1 MKTKAIRRLAISA
14 LFALTSAASAQTYV
28 WDMPNEYPATS
39 VQGEGDRHFAE
50 LLKTKSQG
58 DIKIVHHFGASL
70 GFRSK
75 DQLDAVADGAVVIA
89 NTFVPPLGGINPIFV
104 LSSLPFL
111 VSNASEAYM
120 LYEVARPYYD
130 KELARYNQKLLYASP
145 WPASGLWGSRTY
157 DRPEAVK
164 GLKMR
169 TYDPNGT
176 LVFKAAGAAPVQLSW
191 ADIVPQLTTGGIEG
205 VLTSIESGLSASFND
220 YAKHF
225 TALNYDTTINMVTM
239 NLDTWNKLPAA
250 GQKAVLDAAKETEL
264 FLWGNIDKVIQ
275 RNYDTAAK
283 RGVTIAE
290 KVDPAFRR
298 YLQEQAE
305 PVIAAWVKRAGK
317 DGEALIAEYRQRQKV
332 ATTVAANGSAN

>member
-1 MKTKAIRRLAISA
+1 MLFKSVRYLATSA
-14 LFALTSAASAQTYV
+14 LFALSAASSAQTYV
-28 WDMPNEYPATS
+28 WDMPNEYPAGS

-111 VSNASEAYM
+111 VSDANEAFT

-130 KELARYNQKLLYASP
+130 KELARYNQKLLYSSP
-145 WPASGLWGSRTY
+145 WPASGLWGARAY
-157 DRPEAVK
+157 DKHETVK
-164 GLKMR
+164 GLKLR

-191 ADIVPQLTTGGIEG
+191 ADIVPQLSTGGIEG

-220 YAKHF
+220 YTKFF
-225 TALNYDTTINMVTM
+225 TAINYTTPINMVTM
-239 NLDTWNKLPAA
+239 NLDTWKKLPVDK
-250 GQKAVLDAAKETEL
+250 QQAVLDAAKETEN
-264 FLWGNIDKVIQ
+264 FLWAGLDSVIK
-275 RNYDTAAK
+275 RNYEVAAA
-283 RGVTIAE
+283 RGVTIVKE
-290 KVDPAFRR
+290 VNPDFHQ
-298 YLQEQAE
+298 YLQKQAE
-305 PVIAAWVKRAGK
+305 PVIAAWVERAGK
-317 DGEALIAEYRQRQKV
+317 DGQALISEYRQRV
-332 ATTVAANGSAN
+332 NAASTSGTKGSIN